1 MAFMTLSIKYRIKK
15 SAVHP
20 QFLKVSLYNIFA
32 CYVFMQRC
40 IHDISKYSCRLR
52 YSVIKNKT
60 VLQVTTKQS
69 SCEENGENIKLI
81 S

>member
-1 MAFMTLSIKYRIKK
+1 MALMTLSIKYRIKK

-20 QFLKVSLYNIFA
+20 QFLKVPLYNIFA

-40 IHDISKYSCRLR
+40 IHDISKYCCRLR
-52 YSVIKNKT
+52 YPVIKNKT
-60 VLQVTTKQS
+60 VLLVTTKQNN
-69 SCEENGENIKLI
+69 CEENGENIKLI

>member
-1 MAFMTLSIKYRIKK
+1 MALMTLSIKYRIKK

-20 QFLKVSLYNIFA
+20 QFLKVPLYNIFA
-32 CYVFMQRC
+32 CYVFKQRC
-40 IHDISKYSCRLR
+40 IHDISKYYCQLR

-60 VLQVTTKQS
+60 VLQVTTKQN

>member
-32 CYVFMQRC
+32 CYVLCNDVF
-40 IHDISKYSCRLR
+40 
-52 YSVIKNKT
+52 
-60 VLQVTTKQS
+60 TTYQ
-69 SCEENGENIKLI
+69 NIAVDFDTR
-81 S
+81 